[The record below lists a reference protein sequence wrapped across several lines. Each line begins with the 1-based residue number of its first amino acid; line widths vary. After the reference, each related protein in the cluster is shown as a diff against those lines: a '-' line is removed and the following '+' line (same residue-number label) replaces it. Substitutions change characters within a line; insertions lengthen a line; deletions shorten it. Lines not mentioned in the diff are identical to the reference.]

1 LFLESAADRVRT
13 APKHN
18 LTRHSMRRLYLSV
31 CARVIR
37 ESGLCNFKGL
47 PVLRSAASVPKQYR
61 RIALDHWAAN
71 ANMRKRLIYKS
82 VSGNPLLNGDS
93 VELNFITDPVLSADD
108 VTVEMS
114 RSELER
120 LHRRIS
126 DRLSQQKQ
134 S

>member
-1 LFLESAADRVRT
+1 VNPDFASFWSRLLARLAAAFERRVVSKQCHRT
-13 APKHN
+13 A
-18 LTRHSMRRLYLSV
+18 
-31 CARVIR
+31 
-37 ESGLCNFKGL
+37 FD
-47 PVLRSAASVPKQYR
+47 KQ
-61 RIALDHWAAN
+61 AAN

-82 VSGNPLLNGDS
+82 VSGNPVLNGDS

-108 VTVEMS
+108 VTVQMS

-126 DRLSQQKQ
+126 DRLSQRKQ

>member
-1 LFLESAADRVRT
+1 VNQLQRPVSPLERGVVT
-13 APKHN
+13 
-18 LTRHSMRRLYLSV
+18 
-31 CARVIR
+31 
-37 ESGLCNFKGL
+37 
-47 PVLRSAASVPKQYR
+47 KQYR
-61 RIALDHWAAN
+61 RIALDNRAAN
-71 ANMRKRLIYKS
+71 ANMRRRLIYRS
-82 VSGNPLLNGDS
+82 VSGNPVLNGDS

>member
-1 LFLESAADRVRT
+1 MNQLQRPVSPLERGVVT
-13 APKHN
+13 
-18 LTRHSMRRLYLSV
+18 
-31 CARVIR
+31 
-37 ESGLCNFKGL
+37 
-47 PVLRSAASVPKQYR
+47 KQYR
-61 RIALDHWAAN
+61 RIALDNRAAN
-71 ANMRKRLIYKS
+71 ANMRRRLIYRS
-82 VSGNPLLNGDS
+82 VSGNPVLNGDS